1 MNAVKVAGN
10 VDENRQLSARVPA
23 TIPPGPV
30 TILIVPAL
38 QEAGQGR
45 PDRRRSEAV
54 TILIVPAL
62 QEDEAGTAWAAGIAR
77 EWADELRDPGQNIYA
92 LTDGGPVDES

>member
-1 MNAVKVAGN
+1 MNPVKVVGN

-30 TILIVPAL
+30 TILIVPA
-38 QEAGQGR
+38 
-45 PDRRRSEAV
+45 S
-54 TILIVPAL
+54 

-77 EWADELRDPGQNIYA
+77 EWADELRDPGQDIYA
-92 LTDGGPVDES
+92 LTDGEPVDES